1 VYLALI
7 PAVFVGVVL
16 GMLGAGGSIL
26 TVPILIFIARV
37 DARSAT
43 VTSLVVVGVT
53 SAIAAVQ
60 HWRAGRSRPK
70 VALLFALAGAPGAIA
85 GAWLSR
91 QLTPRATMLIFSA
104 VMVVSALGMLFRRE
118 RETPHER
125 SAPGIAAVGL
135 MVGAITGV
143 VGAGGGF
150 LIVPGL
156 VLFAGVPITH
166 AVGTSL
172 ITITLNCAV
181 SLAGKWGSAPVDWRF
196 TLAFTAVCVAGSF
209 AGLAL
214 SKRVQAATLRRAFA
228 ALVLAIAAVMALA
241 K

>member
-7 PAVFVGVVL
+7 PAVFVGLVL

-26 TVPILIFIARV
+26 TVPIFIFIGRI
-37 DARSAT
+37 DPRSAT
-43 VTSLVVVGVT
+43 VASLVVVGVT

-60 HWRAGRSRPK
+60 HYRAGRARPK

-91 QLTPRATMLIFSA
+91 QLSPRQTTLIFA
-104 VMVVSALGMLFRRE
+104 GVMVVSALGMLFRRE
-118 RETPHER
+118 RDVPRER
-125 SAPGIAAVGL
+125 SVIGMAAVGL
-135 MVGAITGV
+135 LVGVITGV

-156 VLFAGVPITH
+156 VLFAGVPMTH

-181 SLAGKWGSAPVDWRF
+181 GLVGKWGSAPVDWRF
-196 TLAFTAVCVAGSF
+196 TFAFTGVCVAGSLV
-209 AGLAL
+209 GSAL
-214 SKRVQAATLRRAFA
+214 SKRVKAATLRRAFA
-228 ALVLAIAAVMALA
+228 ILVLAIAAVMALA